1 MNLGGAEIII
11 LLFVLLLAVLPMVFF
26 LLLIQ
31 NTLKD
36 ISMENRKMEPGMVWL
51 LFIPFF
57 GLVWQFIIVNRLAD
71 SLHDEFIKKNIKV
84 DEARPGF
91 AIGLAFCILGCCG
104 IIPYL
109 GVLTSIG
116 ALVCWIIYWVK
127 INGYKE
133 KLKQPNFN
141 DF

>member
-1 MNLGGAEIII
+1 MGFPEFFI
-11 LLFVLLLAVLPMVFF
+11 LLFILAAAVVPMVFF
-26 LLLIQ
+26 LLTLQ

-71 SLHDEFIKKNIKV
+71 SLRDEFMKKNIKV

-91 AIGLAFCILGCCG
+91 AIGLTFCILGCCS

-133 KLKQPNFN
+133 KLKQTSFS